1 MYLTYAEYQSMG
13 GTLTENIFN
22 DYEFRAESLIN
33 SRTFNRLVKD
43 TSFPMQ
49 VKRLVKYIIDLVD
62 KQSSALSLGNNNK
75 SSDAYITSQS
85 NDGVSISYSGMA
97 STDLFALCDTNIQKS
112 INNYLQGVSNSA
124 GRNLLYRG
132 LYEGE

>member
-33 SRTFNRLVKD
+33 YRTFNRLVNE
-43 TSFPMQ
+43 TSFPMK

-62 KQSSALSLGNNNK
+62 KQSSA
-75 SSDAYITSQS
+75 
-85 NDGVSISYSGMA
+85 
-97 STDLFALCDTNIQKS
+97 
-112 INNYLQGVSNSA
+112 
-124 GRNLLYRG
+124 
-132 LYEGE
+132 

>member
-13 GTLTENIFN
+13 GTLTENIFI
-22 DYEFRAESLIN
+22 DYEFRAEFLIN

-62 KQSSALSLGNNNK
+62 KQSSAMSLGNNSNAN
-75 SSDAYITSQS
+75 AYVTSQS

-97 STDLFALCDTNIQKS
+97 STDLFTLCDTDIQKA
-112 INNYLQGVSNSA
+112 INRYLQGVSNSA

>member
-22 DYEFRAESLIN
+22 DYEFRAECLIN
-33 SRTFNRLVKD
+33 YRTFNRLENEK
-43 TSFPMQ
+43 SFPVQ

-62 KQSSALSLGNNNK
+62 KQSSAMSLGNNDK
-75 SSDAYITSQS
+75 SSNAYITSQS

-97 STDLFALCDTNIQKS
+97 STDLFTLCDKDIQKS
-112 INNYLQGVSNSA
+112 INMYLQGVSNSA

>member
-33 SRTFNRLVKD
+33 YRTFNRLVNE
-43 TSFPMQ
+43 TSIPMQ

-62 KQSSALSLGNNNK
+62 KQSSAMSLGSNNGAN
-75 SSDAYITSQS
+75 AYVTSQS

-97 STDLFALCDTNIQKS
+97 STDLFTLCDQDIQKS
-112 INNYLQGVSNSA
+112 INAYLQGVSNSL

-132 LYEGE
+132 LYKGE

>member
-1 MYLTYAEYQSMG
+1 MYLSYTEYQSMG
-13 GTLTENIFN
+13 GTLTENIFV

-33 SRTFNRLVKD
+33 YRTFNRLVKD

-62 KQSSALSLGNNNK
+62 KQSSAMSLGNNGNT
-75 SSDAYITSQS
+75 SNAYVTSQS
-85 NDGVSISYSGMA
+85 NDGVSISYNGMS
-97 STDLFALCDTNIQKS
+97 STDLFALCDKDIQAS
-112 INNYLQGVSNSA
+112 INRYLQGVTNSA